1 MTAENW
7 VAQSTAELQIKRREW
22 VCQLHHNFKYNKMN
36 FSRTESSQSIRLS
49 ILALLIT
56 VFKSCE
62 VIMTIRTQGSIF
74 LNISFESQILFGH
87 ETWLTKI

>member
-1 MTAENW
+1 
-7 VAQSTAELQIKRREW
+7 
-22 VCQLHHNFKYNKMN
+22 MN

-62 VIMTIRTQGSIF
+62 VMMTIRTQVSIF

>member
-1 MTAENW
+1 
-7 VAQSTAELQIKRREW
+7 
-22 VCQLHHNFKYNKMN
+22 MN
-36 FSRTESSQSIRLS
+36 FDRTESSQSITRLS
-49 ILALLIT
+49 ILASLIT

-62 VIMTIRTQGSIF
+62 VMMTIRTQGSIF